1 VAVEAGEHI
10 ARFLKNYE
18 ANFAELAPHLS
29 YHGKQC
35 AKEGPVYGFVEST
48 KRQNE

>member
-1 VAVEAGEHI
+1 VAVEAEEHS

-18 ANFAELAPHLS
+18 VNFAELAPHLY
-29 YHGKQC
+29 YHEKQC
-35 AKEGPVYGFVEST
+35 AKEGPVYWFVEST